1 MELSDFASVA
11 LYLAVFL
18 TAIALAY
25 IGQKKNNKT
34 LCVLAILLPVIIAGF
49 RYSAGTDSITYR
61 NFYTEVGNEDISK
74 TVDRLNSGGLEPF
87 LILFSVVGNALHLP
101 ASFLFICFA
110 LITAVF
116 LYATTRLFNKERAW
130 LYYGMLLLI
139 VFPESLNMMRQVA
152 AISVQ
157 AYALV
162 SIFKAKRNNVRTHW
176 SGMIA
181 LAALSVCLHYSSV
194 LLLPVLLL
202 PVITK
207 HVSFKRLTAALGALL
222 LCCLFAFPYILDFVV
237 KAGVL
242 SERHLS
248 TFMSIEGS
256 LVNVKF
262 FAAIIL
268 SAILIASYH
277 RRKELVD
284 KQLGAL
290 MLTGAVYSSVGF
302 YSGYLGRLAMLFW
315 VFIIIIFG
323 DILCQLFEK
332 KSHRIISCM
341 AVAIAYFVLY
351 FGILGFNEIV
361 PYSFGF

>member
-181 LAALSVCLHYSSV
+181 LAALSACSVKEDRAFCPAWCVVYSDGYVAEGCSGNVTCNVATPWEDIYEYDRSEFSRFYTKGDLVLEVPRNEKLYLDVFCGVDEMDLNGSV
-194 LLLPVLLL
+194 LTIPMGFCCDCIYSGHGSIIIRGEEGAAGLPLN
-202 PVITK
+202 K
-207 HVSFKRLTAALGALL
+207 DFALL
-222 LCCLFAFPYILDFVV
+222 EMKVAGEIPDEPLFDF
-237 KAGVL
+237 
-242 SERHLS
+242 R
-248 TFMSIEGS
+248 
-256 LVNVKF
+256 
-262 FAAIIL
+262 
-268 SAILIASYH
+268 
-277 RRKELVD
+277 
-284 KQLGAL
+284 
-290 MLTGAVYSSVGF
+290 
-302 YSGYLGRLAMLFW
+302 
-315 VFIIIIFG
+315 
-323 DILCQLFEK
+323 
-332 KSHRIISCM
+332 
-341 AVAIAYFVLY
+341 
-351 FGILGFNEIV
+351 ILGNDIEFCH
-361 PYSFGF
+361 